1 MIDWNGL
8 RDFRIVMET
17 GSLTAAA
24 AQIGVTQPTLSRRI
38 TDLETSLGTKLLL
51 RSTRHLALTDAGERV
66 LERAFNME
74 KEASTAASLAT
85 GSASSLEGTVRVS
98 VTEGLGITWLARK
111 LASLRR
117 AFPRIQLELVIDNS
131 YADLSARGA
140 DIAVRLSRPTQTGLI
155 TRKVADFRFGLYAS
169 TEYVDRNGIPQSKID
184 LREHYAVGLL
194 GATET
199 SLWLKD
205 LFHHSNI
212 VFRSNTLLTLR
223 SAVRAGIGIGPV
235 FRYLGDKDALLV
247 PVLPHLFN
255 FNKEIWLTCTE
266 EMRGS
271 ARIRVVYDFLGR
283 LLYENRQLLSGVK
296 ASAEEADL

>member
-8 RDFRIVMET
+8 RDFRVVVEA

-24 AQIGVTQPTLSRRI
+24 AQIGITQPTLSRRI
-38 TDLETSLGTKLLL
+38 SDLEASLGTKLLL
-51 RSTRHLALTDAGERV
+51 RSTRHLALTDAGERI
-66 LERAFNME
+66 LERAINME
-74 KEASTAASLAT
+74 REAITAASVAT
-85 GSASSLEGTVRVS
+85 GSASSLEGTVRIS

-111 LASLRR
+111 LASLRK
-117 AFPRIQLELVIDNS
+117 AFPRIQLELMIDNS
-131 YADLSARGA
+131 YADLGTRDA
-140 DIAVRLSRPTQTGLI
+140 DIAVRLSRPTHAGLI

-169 TEYVDRNGIPQSKID
+169 TEYVDRHGIPQSKID

-194 GATET
+194 GSTET
-199 SLWLKD
+199 SLWLKE

-212 VFRSNTLLTLR
+212 VFRSNSLLALR

-235 FRYLGDKDALLV
+235 FRYLGDKDAHLV
-247 PVLPHLFN
+247 PVLPHIFN

-271 ARIRVVYDFLGR
+271 AKIRTVYDFLGR
-283 LLYENRQLLSGVK
+283 LLHDNRQLLAGIK
-296 ASAEEADL
+296 ASAGEVDL